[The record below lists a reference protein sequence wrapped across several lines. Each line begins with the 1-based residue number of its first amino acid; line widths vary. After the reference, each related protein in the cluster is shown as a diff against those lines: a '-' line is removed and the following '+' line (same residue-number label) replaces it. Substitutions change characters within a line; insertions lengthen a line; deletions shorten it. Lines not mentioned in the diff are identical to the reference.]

1 MRKARRHRLRTDSAP
16 LSFAV
21 AVAVVAATIAVA
33 APSTY
38 AQEIGRVVLLSG
50 NPVVGVIEELRRGDL
65 EVDTDEMGDVAIDWD
80 DIASVT
86 TNRIFEVT
94 DVNGFQYFG
103 RLEATDQERTL
114 VVVLGEIADTL
125 AFSEVVEITYIGQGF
140 LAKTAGFVDLGTSLT
155 RANNLASVLIK
166 GRFAY
171 RGRLWDF
178 DWNAETYFQRQETT
192 TDIGEVLKEE
202 TSRNSTSVTAKR
214 FFGGSWAA
222 TTTGDFEQ
230 NEELSLDSRILLIL
244 RGQYNI
250 IRNQSMELS
259 AGLGVALNRETFTGE
274 DRTSSAE
281 ITAVTSFDAFD
292 IGDLNVSTSASTF
305 VAPQDGGRFRLN
317 FDARVS
323 WEILNDFVIGFNVTE
338 KYDSKPPT
346 VDAGRDFHYG
356 LTIGWSWG

>member
-1 MRKARRHRLRTDSAP
+1 MRNAPRHPLRSVFAR
-16 LSFAV
+16 LSL
-21 AVAVVAATIAVA
+21 AVVLAAVT
-33 APSTY
+33 APGTY
-38 AQEIGRVVLLSG
+38 AQDLDRVLLRNG
-50 NPVVGVIEELRRGDL
+50 NPVVGEIEELRRGTLDF
-65 EVDTDEMGDVAIDWD
+65 DTDEMGVVGIDWED
-80 DIASVT
+80 MVLLTSSRV
-86 TNRIFEVT
+86 FEVT
-94 DVNGFQYFG
+94 DVAGFQYFG
-103 RLEATDQERTL
+103 RLGATDQERRL

-166 GRFAY
+166 ARFAY

-202 TSRNSTSVTAKR
+202 TSRNSTSVTVKR

-281 ITAVTSFDAFD
+281 LTAVTSFDAFD